1 MDRMD
6 YVQAAT
12 RTRVL
17 EKKLLSKAR
26 VDRMIDAK
34 DIGEVFKILSETDYA
49 NAVAGISRDE
59 DYENILSHEL
69 KRVYKMMREMA
80 KDQVV
85 VDLMALKYDY
95 HNLKVLVK
103 ERKLNKDLSKLYI
116 PVGTTDFR
124 KIRDAFIEGNLR
136 DIQPEFREAIE
147 AVVQDFE
154 VNKDP
159 QRIDIIFDRF
169 YFQHLFKMAEET
181 GIQLFVDYVKDMID
195 FINIKSSIR
204 LKKQGKDMSFLE
216 EVLLPNGNIDKDVI
230 MMSFN
235 DSVDNMI
242 TRYKNYRIGPSLMK
256 GLESYRATNR
266 LSDLEKY
273 MDNYLVEI
281 NKPSKYVNFGPEPIF
296 SYLVAKE
303 AEIKTL
309 RIIMVSKLNKLSPD
323 ATRERVR
330 ELYV

>member
-169 YFQHLFKMAEET
+169 YFRHLFKMAEET

-204 LKKQGKDMSFLE
+204 LKKQGKDMNFLE

>member
-6 YVQAAT
+6 YIQAVT

-17 EKKLLSKAR
+17 EKKLLSKTR
-26 VDRMIDAK
+26 IDRMIEAK
-34 DIGEVFKILSETDYA
+34 DIEEVFKTLSETEYS
-49 NAVAGISRDE
+49 NAVAGVSRDE

-69 KRVYKMMREMA
+69 KRVYKLMREVS
-80 KDQVV
+80 KDQIV

-103 ERKLNKDLSKLYI
+103 ERKLNKDLSRLYI
-116 PVGTTDFR
+116 PIGTTDFK
-124 KIRDAFIEGNLR
+124 KIKEGFIEGNLR
-136 DIQPEFREAIE
+136 DVEPEFREAIE

-154 VNKDP
+154 INKDP
-159 QRIDIIFDRF
+159 QKIDIIFDRY
-169 YFQHLFKMAEET
+169 YFQHLFKMAKNT
-181 GIQLFVDYVKDMID
+181 GIQLFVDYVRDMID
-195 FINIKSSIR
+195 FVNIKSSIR
-204 LKKQGKDMSFLE
+204 LKKQGKDMNFLE
-216 EVLLPNGNIDKDVI
+216 EVLLPNGNIDKDAI
-230 MMSFN
+230 MISYN
-235 DSVDNMI
+235 DSIDTMI
-242 TRYKNYRIGPSLMK
+242 SRYKNYRIGQSLLK
-256 GLESYRATNR
+256 GLESFRATNR

-330 ELYV
+330 DLYV